1 MTVHRLISMKGT
13 NVMRILVIGGTRF
26 MGPLVM
32 RSLSESG
39 HEVTVF
45 HRGQTRTDLPRGV
58 KEFLGDRSSLT
69 ESAVELQRLAP
80 EVVLD
85 MIPFTEQDALEI
97 MSSFTGT
104 AHRLVAISSQD
115 VYRAF
120 GRVNGKETG
129 PVESIP
135 ITEESALRQNLYPY
149 RGETPR
155 NQDDPKRWQDDYD
168 KILVERVVMN
178 NENLPG
184 TILRLPMVYGPGD
197 YQHRLFSYLKRM
209 DDKRLAILLDEAEAQ
224 WRWTHGYVENV
235 ADAIALA
242 VTDGRSAGQIYNV
255 GEPFTFTMAEWI
267 ALIGKIAGWQ
277 GRVVTVPHGRLPE
290 PLRWDINAEQDL
302 VVDSSRIR
310 GELGY
315 KERVDVEEALRRTV
329 AWERANPPK
338 EIDPREFDYVV
349 EDTFLAEL
357 FHCQKSSVDF
367 NTSLLELPPC

>member
-1 MTVHRLISMKGT
+1 MH
-13 NVMRILVIGGTRF
+13 ILVIGGTNF
-26 MGPLVM
+26 MGPLVV
-32 RSLSESG
+32 RALSEQG

-45 HRGQTRTDLPRGV
+45 HRGQTQTDLPSGV
-58 KEFLGDRSSLT
+58 KEILGNRQSLNMK
-69 ESAVELQRLAP
+69 AVELQRLAP

-85 MIPFTEQDALEI
+85 MIPFTEQNALEDI
-97 MSSFTGT
+97 SIFIGT

-129 PVESIP
+129 PVENIP
-135 ITEESALRQNLYPY
+135 ITEESALRLNLYPY
-149 RGETPR
+149 RGETLR
-155 NQDDPKRWQDDYD
+155 NEDDPKRWQDDYD
-168 KILVERVVMN
+168 KILVERVVMCDA
-178 NENLPG
+178 NLPG

-209 DDKRLAILLDEAEAQ
+209 DDKRQAILLDEAEAQ

-242 VTDGRSAGQIYNV
+242 VTDQRSAGQIYNV
-255 GEPFTFTMAEWI
+255 GEPFTFTMAEWV

-290 PLRWDINAEQDL
+290 PLRWDINAEQDI

-310 GELGY
+310 RELGY
-315 KERVDVEEALRRTV
+315 QERVDVEEALRRTV

-338 EIDPREFDYVV
+338 EVDPKDFDYVV
-349 EDTFLAEL
+349 EDAFME
-357 FHCQKSSVDF
+357 
-367 NTSLLELPPC
+367 E

>member
-1 MTVHRLISMKGT
+1 
-13 NVMRILVIGGTRF
+13 MRILVIGGTRF

-290 PLRWDINAEQDL
+290 PLRWDINAEQDI